1 MEIPDLIFEVKGF
14 LCLGKGGVVGVG
26 KAQEILSVNVVFW
39 IGIRIGGEESREV
52 GEKGGVV
59 SD

>member
-1 MEIPDLIFEVKGF
+1 
-14 LCLGKGGVVGVG
+14 VVGVG